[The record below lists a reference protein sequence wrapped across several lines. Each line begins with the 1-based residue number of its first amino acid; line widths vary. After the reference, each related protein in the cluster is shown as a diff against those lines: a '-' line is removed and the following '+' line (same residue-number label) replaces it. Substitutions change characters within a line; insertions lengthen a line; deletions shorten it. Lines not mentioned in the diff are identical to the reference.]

1 MIDPYLVI
9 LAGGVSSRMRKPG
22 TAGLDPRLAND
33 ADVKSKGMI
42 GVGDA
47 GRPFLD
53 YLLANADAA
62 GYREVVIVVGEGEN
76 AIRAHYGETAGGS
89 RFLGLQISYAV
100 QPIPPGR
107 TRPLGTADALLR
119 GLESRPDW
127 SRARVTVCNS
137 DNLYSVEAFR
147 TLLES
152 PEHCSMI
159 DYDRSALAFPPERVE
174 QFSVVSTD
182 GEGYLRAIL
191 EKPGAE
197 EIRRLA
203 GPNGRV
209 GVSMNIFRFAT
220 DVILPFLRDLP
231 LHPVRQEREIP
242 VAVAMLI
249 EKSPRA
255 VRAYSRAEHVPD
267 LTEKNDIAKV
277 QEYLRTA
284 FGKGPT
290 RPGDN
295 TP

>member
-22 TAGLDPRLAND
+22 TAGLDPRLAKD

-76 AIRAHYGETAGGS
+76 AIRAHYGETEGGS
-89 RFLGLQISYAV
+89 RFLGLRISYAV
-100 QPIPPGR
+100 QPPGR

-152 PEHCSMI
+152 PERCSMI

-174 QFSVVSTD
+174 QYSVVSTD
-182 GEGYLRAIL
+182 GEGYLRAII

-197 EIRRLA
+197 EILRLA
-203 GPNGRV
+203 GPDGRV

-220 DVILPFLRDLP
+220 EIILPLLRDLP
-231 LHPVRQEREIP
+231 LHPVRQEKEIP
-242 VAVAMLI
+242 VAVAMLV
-249 EKSPRA
+249 EKFPRA
-255 VRAYSRAEHVPD
+255 MRAFPRAEHVPD
-267 LTEKNDIAKV
+267 LTEKNDIANV
-277 QEYLRTA
+277 QEYLRTTFDKKQSPP
-284 FGKGPT
+284 FG
-290 RPGDN
+290 N
-295 TP
+295 TK